1 MSKLRIGVFGL
12 WRGMTFVNILKD
24 FDNAEVVALLDKD
37 ENRMNEAK
45 KACCEDVKLC
55 RDFDELLDCSLD
67 GVLLC
72 NHFHEHTEYAIRA
85 LERGVAVF
93 SECTA
98 AVTMKGCVE
107 LCETVEK
114 TGGKYMLA
122 ENYPFSAA
130 LLEME
135 RLQKE
140 GSMGRI
146 LYAEGEYNH
155 TATREGLQGLT
166 PSKYHWRAYLPR
178 TYYVTHSL
186 GPLMHITKQNPVQVS
201 AFAVH
206 SKVLEEYD
214 DFRHNVDAFAMMN
227 CITEDGALFR
237 FTGCAHMGSP
247 SGYRV
252 CGEYGSAETGRTLG
266 GQVNLTYHS
275 WCVPE
280 GKTGSQTYTPTFAS
294 HNEAAAKTGHGGS
307 DFWSVYNFI
316 DYILNDNVPFFDV
329 YRGCCMSA
337 VGILGWRSC
346 LENGKV
352 YQIPDFK
359 DADARNAWRDDDL
372 TPFPDENGN
381 TTLPCAV
388 PWKK

>member
-1 MSKLRIGVFGL
+1 MKKLRLGVFGL
-12 WRGMTFVNILKD
+12 WRGMTFVDIIKN

-37 ENRMNEAK
+37 ENRMKNASEKCPAG
-45 KACCEDVKLC
+45 AKLC
-55 RDFDELLDCSLD
+55 KDFDEMLECELD
-67 GVLLC
+67 GILLC
-72 NHFHEHTEYAIRA
+72 NYFHEHAEYAIRA
-85 LERGVAVF
+85 LEKGVAVF
-93 SECTA
+93 SECTS
-98 AVTMKGCVE
+98 AVTMKDCVR
-107 LCETVEK
+107 LCEAVEK

-122 ENYPFSAA
+122 ENYPFTAA

-140 GSMGRI
+140 GSLGRI

-155 TATREGLQGLT
+155 TGTKETLKNLT
-166 PSKYHWRAYLPR
+166 PGKYHWRAYLPR

-186 GPLMHITKQNPVQVS
+186 GPLMYVTKQNPVQVS

-214 DFRHNVDAFAMMN
+214 DFRHNVDALAMMN

-237 FTGCAHMGSP
+237 FTGCAHMGSA

-252 CGEYGSAETGRTLG
+252 CGEYGSTETGRTLG
-266 GQVNLTYHS
+266 SKVNLTYHS
-275 WCVPE
+275 WCIPE
-280 GKTGSQTYTPTFAS
+280 GLSGSQTYAPEFKENA
-294 HNEAAAKTGHGGS
+294 ELAEKAGHGGG
-307 DFWSVYNFI
+307 DFWTVYNFI
-316 DYILNDNVPFFDV
+316 NYLENGVEPFFDV

-337 VGILGWRSC
+337 VAILGWRSC

-352 YQIPDFK
+352 YKIPDFK
-359 DADARNAWRDDDL
+359 NQAERDIWRDDDL

-381 TTLPCAV
+381 ATLPCAV
-388 PWKK
+388 PWK